1 MSVNSVRRVRERGAA
16 EIRSAS
22 NAGGG
27 GGERREGAH
36 GALREVEGRAVQ
48 ERVRRGCE
56 WRHEPYEMRSRYEN
70 SPHTHLLLVGWWRCG
85 RGAVE
90 HELGRGAEAA

>member
-1 MSVNSVRRVRERGAA
+1 MSVARARIE
-16 EIRSAS
+16 RSARLKDGLCRNGYVGVVS
-22 NAGGG
+22 G
-27 GGERREGAH
+27 
-36 GALREVEGRAVQ
+36 VMTY
-48 ERVRRGCE
+48 
-56 WRHEPYEMRSRYEN
+56 EPYEMRSRYEN